1 MNRYRRFY
9 PDYLSEVIVTIAV
22 CVEAVLIA
30 SLLFPPAVGR
40 QIDLTRQFQPRPE
53 WYFLW
58 LFEIIG
64 YFPGKSAFVGTV
76 VLPMVFVI
84 LFLAIPYIDRGP
96 KGAVRA
102 TSVGIGL
109 LLTFAVFTLLSAL
122 K

>member
-22 CVEAVLIA
+22 CIEVVLIV

-40 QIDLTRQFQPRPE
+40 QIDMTRQFQPRPE

-64 YFPGKSAFVGTV
+64 YFPGRSAFIGTV
-76 VLPMVFVI
+76 VLPMIFVI
-84 LFLAIPYIDRGP
+84 LFLAIPYVDRGP
-96 KGAVRA
+96 KGSAKATAVGV
-102 TSVGIGL
+102 SL
-109 LLTFAVFTLLSAL
+109 LLVFAAFTLLSAL